1 MSGVTKAQRELSR
14 AAKKR
19 GRPPGTPGNR
29 TRYTGPA
36 RSASPTVRALFDVID
51 RHKLSVKHDVAPGL
65 RISNVSLSNYR
76 HGKNTP
82 SILAIE
88 EIAAVLGMRIVVTP
102 VSSVSSTDAGL
113 PADDRAE

>member
-1 MSGVTKAQRELSR
+1 MSR
-14 AAKKR
+14 AARKR

-51 RHKLSVKHDVAPGL
+51 RHKLSVKLDVSPACG
-65 RISNVSLSNYR
+65 IGNVSLSNYKL
-76 HGKNTP
+76 GKNTP

-88 EIAAVLGMRIVVTP
+88 EIAAALGMQIVVAP

-113 PADDRAE
+113 PADDQAE